1 MSTGVGLD
9 YVHRSFP
16 VSTTPGFCAPN
27 PMIEYTC
34 MSRSPSITLK
44 GPALPTATYSQLC
57 QNARGTLN
65 HPKLQGAVA
74 WDVMENIASERR
86 FFLDLH
92 QKPEQQVQGIIMV
105 KQRRSSS
112 SLQRNYLPS
121 DNGFTVLQCFFP
133 QDIIMCFTSLNYC
146 SHKSNAFRTLK
157 CSHLGL
163 SLQLYSD
170 GVEGSGFCR

>member
-1 MSTGVGLD
+1 MHVQISL
-9 YVHRSFP
+9 H
-16 VSTTPGFCAPN
+16 
-27 PMIEYTC
+27 
-34 MSRSPSITLK
+34 
-44 GPALPTATYSQLC
+44 
-57 QNARGTLN
+57 
-65 HPKLQGAVA
+65 HPKGACPA
-74 WDVMENIASERR
+74 YSNIFPAVPKCQRHIKPSKVTRSSSLGCDGKHSLR
-86 FFLDLH
+86 KKIFLDLH